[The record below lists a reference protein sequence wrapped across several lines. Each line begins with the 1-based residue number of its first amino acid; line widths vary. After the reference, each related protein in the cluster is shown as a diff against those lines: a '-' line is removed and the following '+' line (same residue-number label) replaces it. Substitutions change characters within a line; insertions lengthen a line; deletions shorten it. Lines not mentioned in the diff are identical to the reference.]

1 MLALSLVL
9 LALIFY
15 VYFGYFFLLGLLGI
29 YINKRVQKKEIMPSV
44 SLMIAAYNEEKGIEG
59 KILNS
64 LSLDYPKELLDIV
77 VVSDASSDQTDA
89 IVERY
94 ADRGVRLIRIEG
106 RVGKTEA
113 RNQALKMVKSEII
126 VFSDATT
133 EYKTDSIQKLVR
145 NFADPSVGMVTGHLL
160 YQDPGGA
167 MGTGQKLYWKYE
179 SFIKECQTKLGTL
192 TGSVGC
198 ISAFRR
204 SAYTELPPEIIEDF
218 TEPLMFILKGYR
230 VVFEKDAICYEMAT
244 SRPAQEWAMRVR
256 VVRGGLA
263 GIIYARALLNPF
275 RFPLASF
282 QLISHKLL
290 RWLVPALALILFAC
304 TSINYLNFPSNIYGE
319 LLIWGQLIFYLSVFL
334 SFLGERIGV
343 SLKFLKINQ
352 YLFIVNA
359 ASLAAIYKTLTEP
372 KEATWETDRGV

>member
-29 YINKRVQKKEIMPSV
+29 YINKKVQKKEIMPSV

>member
-319 LLIWGQLIFYLSVFL
+319 LLVWGQLIFYLSVFL

>member
-29 YINKRVQKKEIMPSV
+29 YINKKVQKKEIMPSV

-319 LLIWGQLIFYLSVFL
+319 LLVWGQLIFYLSVFL